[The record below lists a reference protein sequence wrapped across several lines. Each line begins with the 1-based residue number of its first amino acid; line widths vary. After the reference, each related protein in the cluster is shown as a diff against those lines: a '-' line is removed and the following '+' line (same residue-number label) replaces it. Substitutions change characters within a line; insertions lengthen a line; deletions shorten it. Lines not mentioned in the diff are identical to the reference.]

1 MVTTHTIK
9 INMVTY
15 LENIIDRLYVIIMHV
30 KFCVNR
36 ILFTI
41 DL

>member
-1 MVTTHTIK
+1 MATYFKNLTIGLH
-9 INMVTY
+9 ITY
-15 LENIIDRLYVIIMHV
+15 TLNTHV

-41 DL
+41 